1 MLCRV
6 HPFNIPQVRFLS
18 TQRSAALLVSTS
30 SSASFRCRSH
40 SSQRPHVATRARLP
54 MSVRTLHCSP
64 SRYVQMEPKK
74 DDKVPQNL
82 AERAAHM
89 WSTIK
94 YLFRFYMNGVKQ
106 IWLNRRIVLQI
117 KEDVRCSKRDYTW
130 EEARMVR
137 IHTSDMLKLPLFL
150 LILVTVEE
158 LLPLMV
164 IYTPFMLPST
174 CILPSQRNKIRQRF
188 EVKREKAIQ
197 ALNKTVPSIS
207 VLQTNDNTAK
217 AAVAA
222 LSPAALKELVTV
234 YNLSQ
239 WGGSALR
246 RRRVLSHMR
255 LLVQD
260 DQRLETSE
268 TLSSAED
275 ADEKL
280 SYACVQRGIRAVNVS
295 SQDMRLSLRLWL
307 EHTSKEADLS
317 HLERLL
323 LPTRI
328 PRLGAPGTSLD
339 TEVNQHDKR
348 SVSEKTSTVV
358 EEVVEQ
364 EKRRESNQSSS

>member
-1 MLCRV
+1 
-6 HPFNIPQVRFLS
+6 
-18 TQRSAALLVSTS
+18 
-30 SSASFRCRSH
+30 
-40 SSQRPHVATRARLP
+40 

-117 KEDVRCSKRDYTW
+117 KEDVRRSKRDYTW

-222 LSPAALKELVTV
+222 LSPAALKELATV

-255 LLVQD
+255 MLVQD

-328 PRLGAPGTSLD
+328 PQLGAPDTSLD

>member
-18 TQRSAALLVSTS
+18 TQRSAVLLVSTS

-40 SSQRPHVATRARLP
+40 SPQRPHVATRARLP

-117 KEDVRCSKRDYTW
+117 KEDVRRSKRDYTW

-222 LSPAALKELVTV
+222 LSPAALKELVT
-234 YNLSQ
+234 Y
-239 WGGSALR
+239 
-246 RRRVLSHMR
+246 VLLIYFVMAR
-255 LLVQD
+255 ML
-260 DQRLETSE
+260 
-268 TLSSAED
+268 TLA
-275 ADEKL
+275 
-280 SYACVQRGIRAVNVS
+280 QGI
-295 SQDMRLSLRLWL
+295 
-307 EHTSKEADLS
+307 
-317 HLERLL
+317 
-323 LPTRI
+323 
-328 PRLGAPGTSLD
+328 
-339 TEVNQHDKR
+339 
-348 SVSEKTSTVV
+348 
-358 EEVVEQ
+358 
-364 EKRRESNQSSS
+364 